1 MKIQPFI
8 WEDSQRPLITTQ
20 ADLKSIEGKVPLAHS
35 FTTQAV
41 PDIKRKLQK
50 LGKGPE
56 ILISD
61 LVEEAN
67 RMFLN
72 RDLEEEAKKEI
83 KEAWKDRRIERQTQ
97 ALARQQVK
105 ILALIHPATM
115 REWWGEQGRKNDL
128 RNPLQLRC
136 TQCAYC
142 KEDGHWKGECTYRPK
157 GRRMETPTPAPSV
170 LVLGDWD
177 WWCQVAWETPV
188 NGEIQ
193 ITPLDPLGDSTN
205 RR

>member
-1 MKIQPFI
+1 MKEAIPSTEPHWDPNTRIGKESLRHPTTCLLQGMTWGVQKVVNYKKIKTIYRERMKIQPFI

-83 KEAWKDRRIERQTQ
+83 KEA
-97 ALARQQVK
+97 
-105 ILALIHPATM
+105 
-115 REWWGEQGRKNDL
+115 
-128 RNPLQLRC
+128 
-136 TQCAYC
+136 
-142 KEDGHWKGECTYRPK
+142 
-157 GRRMETPTPAPSV
+157 
-170 LVLGDWD
+170 
-177 WWCQVAWETPV
+177 
-188 NGEIQ
+188 
-193 ITPLDPLGDSTN
+193 
-205 RR
+205 